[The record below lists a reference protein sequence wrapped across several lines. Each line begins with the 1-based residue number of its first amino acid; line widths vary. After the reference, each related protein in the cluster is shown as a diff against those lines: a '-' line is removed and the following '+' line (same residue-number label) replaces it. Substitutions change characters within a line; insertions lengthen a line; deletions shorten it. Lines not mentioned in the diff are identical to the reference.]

1 MKFFDNNQDLLQELH
16 ECIQKVGYYPWGN
29 FQLWARDNQ
38 QKMDDEFHRSGGYL
52 RFLWICSMYGRE
64 NIEELIPSNK
74 KREEAIEDMG
84 KAISI
89 YRKCYDKYNK
99 YMIDRNPKTEEYKLY
114 SYFNVNIEDKFL
126 KELSTRYIVRSSPFL
141 WVNKKIVTLINDY
154 CQKESILND
163 INLSL
168 EQEFLYNWAIK
179 ASITGLPSPLPAS
192 GCPGKKYIDFLCREK
207 TDDMLLE
214 DLFLLRDMN
223 IYPIRKV
230 ENIYYMNNFLSILSK
245 LYLST
250 LYKID
255 YKMKDN
261 IKGRIF
267 EYIVRRIITEKFQ
280 MPEEYS
286 YLIQDKVYSAPKNS
300 EDLDFLYMDERF
312 MLLFECKAKSPAN
325 NPENAYQSL
334 YSENGD
340 IKNICDQ
347 LAKREKSAQSNE
359 LYTNSHNF
367 IEYNDQN
374 IIKIGIVLNYE
385 GACEY
390 HEETHIIHIEG
401 LVMISRSFANI
412 DGIVDYLEFRASYIE
427 EWDVAEE
434 IDILAAFFNSD
445 MEGYHTVL
453 SDISNSI
460 MIFNSDSDWID
471 YLKGD
476 YFDRIEMMKN
486 KSKNKWLSL
495 CLLQCERNPGV
506 YISSNGEIWRIH

>member
-1 MKFFDNNQDLLQELH
+1 MKFFDDNQGLLQELR
-16 ECIQKVGYYPWGN
+16 ECIQKVGYYPWIN
-29 FQLWARDNQ
+29 FQLWARDNI
-38 QKMDDEFHRSGGYL
+38 KIDDEFQRSGGYL

-64 NIEELIPSNK
+64 NVEELISSNEE
-74 KREEAIEDMG
+74 REEAIEDMG

-89 YRKCYDKYNK
+89 YRKCYDKYNE
-99 YMIDRNPKTEEYKLY
+99 YMINRNPKTEEYKLY
-114 SYFNVNIEDKFL
+114 RYFNVNIQDKFL
-126 KELSTRYIVRSSPFL
+126 KELSTRYVVRSSPFL

-154 CQKESILND
+154 CRKESILND

-168 EQEFLYNWAIK
+168 EQEFLYNWAIE
-179 ASITGLPSPLPAS
+179 ASIMGVPSPLPAS
-192 GCPGKKYIDFLCREK
+192 EFPGKKYIEFLCGEK

-230 ENIYYMNNFLSILSK
+230 ENFYYINNFLSILSK

-255 YKMKDN
+255 YKMEDN

-280 MPEEYS
+280 MPKEYS
-286 YLIQDKVYSAPKNS
+286 YLTQDKVYSAPKNS

-334 YSENGD
+334 YSERGD

-390 HEETHIIHIEG
+390 NEGTHIIHIEG
-401 LVMISRSFANI
+401 LVMISRSFAHI
-412 DGIVDYLEFRASYIE
+412 DGIVEYLEFRASYIE

-434 IDILAAFFNSD
+434 IDILAAFFNSG

-460 MIFNSDSDWID
+460 IIFNSDSDWID
-471 YLKGD
+471 YLRGD

-495 CLLQCERNPGV
+495 FCLLQGERNPGV
-506 YISSNGEIWRIH
+506 YISSNGEI

>member
-1 MKFFDNNQDLLQELH
+1 MKFFDDNQGLLQELR
-16 ECIQKVGYYPWGN
+16 ECIQKVGYYPWIN
-29 FQLWARDNQ
+29 FQLWARDNI
-38 QKMDDEFHRSGGYL
+38 KIDDKFQSSGGYL

-64 NIEELIPSNK
+64 NVEELMSSGE

-89 YRKCYDKYNK
+89 YRECYDKYNE
-99 YMIDRNPKTEEYKLY
+99 YMINRRPKTEDL
-114 SYFNVNIEDKFL
+114 NVNSEDKFL
-126 KELSTRYIVRSSPFL
+126 KELSTRYVVRSSPFL

-168 EQEFLYNWAIK
+168 EQEFLYNWAIV
-179 ASITGLPSPLPAS
+179 ASITGVPPRLSAS
-192 GCPGKKYIDFLCREK
+192 EFPGKNIIEFLSIEE
-207 TDDMLLE
+207 TDDMLLD
-214 DLFLLRDMN
+214 DLFLLRDIN

-230 ENIYYMNNFLSILSK
+230 ENFYYMNNFLSILSK

-255 YKMKDN
+255 YKMGDN

-280 MPEEYS
+280 IPEKYS
-286 YLIQDKVYSAPKNS
+286 YLTQDKVYSAPKNS

-334 YSENGD
+334 YSERGD

-347 LAKREKSAQSNE
+347 LAKREKSARSNE

-401 LVMISRSFANI
+401 LIMISRSFANI
-412 DGIVDYLEFRASYIE
+412 NRVVDYLEFRASYIE

-445 MEGYHTVL
+445 MRGYHTVL
-453 SDISNSI
+453 SDISDSI
-460 MIFNSDSDWID
+460 MIFSSDSDWID

-476 YFDRIEMMKN
+476 YFEREEMMKN
-486 KSKNKWLSL
+486 ESKNKLLSF
-495 CLLQCERNPGV
+495 CLLQGERNPGV
-506 YISSNGEIWRIH
+506 YISSNRKIH